1 MNNRDL
7 SNEIYAIAGEL
18 KELVPR
24 VIADTINVFNPEED
38 NRIAAE
44 NARERSEGERRQN
57 ETARQ
62 SNEDVRQQNEGKRM
76 AVIGDISE
84 ALGRLSDMI
93 DGEASVL
100 YYPVGAVYISFE
112 STSPSRWYGGTWE
125 KLEAGRFLMAGES
138 SGIKQGNRYHSHL
151 GSGLYADIHMSS
163 TVDGDTIIHWQDA
176 GAERSDEVGNWGFYP
191 RDNMTFEP
199 SNSVASGSEYSR
211 GITVDGTTS
220 EAEALPPYITVHM
233 WRRIA

>member
-1 MNNRDL
+1 MDSKDL
-7 SNEIYAIAGEL
+7 AGKILEMAGEI
-18 KELVPR
+18 KKSHDEL
-24 VIADTINVFNPEED
+24 IAETIAAFAPQES

-44 NARERSEGERRQN
+44 EERVKNEEERVK
-57 ETARQ
+57 
-62 SNEDVRQQNEGKRM
+62 NEDVRQQNEDARM

-84 ALGRLSDMI
+84 ALEKLGDMI

-125 KLEAGRFLMAGES
+125 KLEEGRFLMAS
-138 SGIKQGNRYHSHL
+138 NASGINGGSRIHLHGGGN
-151 GSGLYADIHMSS
+151 LYADIHMSI
-163 TVDGDTIIHWQDA
+163 TVDGDTIIHWHDA
-176 GAERSDEVGNWGFYP
+176 GTEYSNEVGNWGFYP

-199 SNSVASGSEYSR
+199 YNSVAPGSEYSR